1 MAQGNGK
8 LGKASSS
15 RVKSVGSQ
23 RRKSGRTAKKTH
35 KGSSKIETKD
45 KGIVSATK
53 QINRKNERLIAA
65 KATNAHTKF
74 YLNDLSTKGKNE
86 NQRQT
91 AVRNKRQGKASKLSD
106 RLRVQIDK
114 LGVAKSKF

>member
-1 MAQGNGK
+1 M
-8 LGKASSS
+8 
-15 RVKSVGSQ
+15 
-23 RRKSGRTAKKTH
+23 
-35 KGSSKIETKD
+35 
-45 KGIVSATK
+45 
-53 QINRKNERLIAA
+53 LI
-65 KATNAHTKF
+65 HIF
-74 YLNDLSTKGKNE
+74 FLSLFPMVYMYYNMIIIIGKNE